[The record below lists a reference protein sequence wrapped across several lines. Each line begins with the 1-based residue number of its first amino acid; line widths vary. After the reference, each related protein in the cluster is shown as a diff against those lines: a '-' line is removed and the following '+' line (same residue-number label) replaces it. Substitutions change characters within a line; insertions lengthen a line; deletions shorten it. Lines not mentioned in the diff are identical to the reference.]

1 MDNLLDNEMQGE
13 ILALNQASRNYL
25 LETTK
30 WARFLAIIG
39 FVFIGLMAVGIIVA
53 AFFSSS
59 VIGMFPT
66 GGGIFFLVYLIVMSL
81 VYVFPILFLYR
92 FANHTKLAV
101 KGNDMQHLNT
111 GLKNLKSLYKFM
123 GIFMI
128 VVLVIYALIFLFGGI
143 AGLASV
149 TG

>member
-1 MDNLLDNEMQGE
+1 
-13 ILALNQASRNYL
+13 
-25 LETTK
+25 
-30 WARFLAIIG
+30 
-39 FVFIGLMAVGIIVA
+39 
-53 AFFSSS
+53 
-59 VIGMFPT
+59 MFPT

-111 GLKNLKSLYKFM
+111 GLKNIKSLYKFM